1 MGRTLKWSKTS
12 FDGLHSR
19 GRRRAGGPSPTR
31 KRLAEEQ
38 TPRCQRP
45 PAPRPRGVPGG
56 GRRGR
61 RARPLAAGRA
71 RHRLRQRRQ
80 PAYRRGAGRR
90 PQVHRVAFGWRT
102 DHRRV
107 DRAGAPL
114 KAVGSEVDEFEATL
128 PFKLDPFQ
136 REAID
141 KLDAGVGGVL
151 VSAPTSSGKT
161 VVAEYAIFRALREAT
176 KVIYTTPLK
185 ALSNQKYHDF
195 VREYGER
202 TVGLVTGENTINDE
216 APVVVMTTEILRN
229 LIYDFPRGSVWEEI
243 VIQAPRS
250 IKLVGLSATIGNY
263 REIAEWMAEN
273 RGGMETVFH
282 DVRPVELK
290 MWLSINNR
298 FLTLFKEGGG
308 IDQRT
313 WSKAAE
319 EEEASYRV
327 GRFSRLPS
335 NDLLKVIEELRRLD
349 ILPSIYFIFSRRGC
363 REALQ
368 RCSYHELDLT
378 TAEEKEAID
387 RVAAQRLQGL
397 KDHDEEALFRRMV
410 DSRLLRRGLAEHHAG
425 LLPYHK
431 EMVEE
436 LFQRGLIKVVFATE
450 TLSLGINMPAR
461 GVVVSSFTKFDGV
474 SFSNL
479 TTGELTQ
486 LMGRAGRRG
495 IDVIGHG
502 VILKESDVEIGTI
515 YEVAMGPTLVVE
527 SKFLPSYN
535 MALNL
540 LRVYTPQEAE
550 ALMQRSF
557 GQFQKRLAAEQ
568 TKERLANVRDQLADI
583 RKLWDDREV
592 SIEDVAQYFKLED
605 RRRAIRIELRRL
617 RREAGAERRG
627 RRGRNTRAMGPT
639 GRIVQ
644 RLEVEAKALL
654 ERQRKLKLVRSP
666 RFGELL
672 QRYGEIRAQ
681 QQELD
686 RGQRESTGQMDEY
699 PRKLRRLA
707 KILAEAGFLKDDKP
721 TDKGLF
727 AARVYGENTILVA
740 EAVSL
745 GWFEGLTPE
754 ELCAVIVMLAAEDRE
769 RRGDRRQERSPRRY
783 PTPAIAQTARL
794 VRSLYF
800 RFADMERELDE
811 PNLRQPSHDY
821 IDFAYRWSSGEAL
834 DKIPLPA
841 NVDIGDAIKAM
852 KSLYSLL
859 RQLEFALRQARSPLL
874 AVVSRAVAQME
885 RDVIKRT

>member
-1 MGRTLKWSKTS
+1 MKTV
-12 FDGLHSR
+12 
-19 GRRRAGGPSPTR
+19 
-31 KRLAEEQ
+31 E
-38 TPRCQRP
+38 
-45 PAPRPRGVPGG
+45 
-56 GRRGR
+56 
-61 RARPLAAGRA
+61 PL
-71 RHRLRQRRQ
+71 
-80 PAYRRGAGRR
+80 
-90 PQVHRVAFGWRT
+90 V
-102 DHRRV
+102 
-107 DRAGAPL
+107 
-114 KAVGSEVDEFEATL
+114 EEFEGTL

-136 REAID
+136 REAIE
-141 KLDAGVGGVL
+141 KLDNGAGGVL

-161 VVAEYAIFRALREAT
+161 VVAEYAIFRALRDGT

-195 VREYGER
+195 VREYGEQR
-202 TVGLVTGENTINDE
+202 VGLVTGENTINDE

-229 LIYDFPRGSVWEEI
+229 LIYEDPKRLDLVNYVVLDEVHYIDDFPRGSVWEEI

-263 REIAEWMAEN
+263 REIADWMAEN

-282 DVRPVELK
+282 NVRPVELK
-290 MWLSINNR
+290 MWLAIQNR
-298 FLTLFKEGGG
+298 LLPLFKGDGG

-313 WSKAAE
+313 WTKAAE
-319 EEEASYRV
+319 EEEASYRI
-327 GRFSRLPS
+327 GRFTRLPS

-502 VILKESDVEIGTI
+502 VVLKESDVEIGTI

-540 LRVYTPQEAE
+540 LRVYTPAEAE
-550 ALMQRSF
+550 GLMERSF
-557 GQFQKRLAAEQ
+557 GQFQKRIAADR
-568 TKERLANVRDQLADI
+568 TRERLLNVHARLDDI
-583 RKLWDDREV
+583 RQMWDDAEI
-592 SIEDVAQYFKLED
+592 SLDDVAQYFKLED

-617 RREAGAERRG
+617 RRDAGAERRH
-627 RRGRNTRAMGPT
+627 RRGRQTRAQGPSSKV
-639 GRIVQ
+639 VQ
-644 RLEVEAKALL
+644 KLEIEAKGLL
-654 ERQRKLKLVRSP
+654 ERQRKLHLVRSP
-666 RFGELL
+666 RFGEYL
-672 QRYGEIRAQ
+672 QRYGEIRGLQ
-681 QQELD
+681 RELD
-686 RGQRESTGQMDEY
+686 AGEREASGQMDEY
-699 PRKLRRLA
+699 ARKLRRLCR
-707 KILAEAGFLKDDKP
+707 ILSETGFLADNRP
-721 TDKGLF
+721 TAKGLF
-727 AARVYGENTILVA
+727 ASRVYGENTILVA
-740 EAVSL
+740 EAVWA
-745 GWFEGLTPE
+745 GWLEGLTSE
-754 ELCAVIVMLAAEDRE
+754 ELCAVLVMLAAEDRE
-769 RRGDRRQERSPRRY
+769 RGRGRGAPAGPRRY
-783 PTPAIAQTARL
+783 PTPAISQTARL

-800 RFADMERELDE
+800 RFADMEKDLDE

-821 IDFAYRWSSGEAL
+821 IDFAYRWSAGEPL
-834 DKIPLPA
+834 DQIPLPA

-859 RQLEFALRQARSPLL
+859 RQLEFALRQAKSPLL
-874 AVVSRAVAQME
+874 DVVSRAVAQME

>member
-1 MGRTLKWSKTS
+1 M
-12 FDGLHSR
+12 
-19 GRRRAGGPSPTR
+19 RA
-31 KRLAEEQ
+31 AD
-38 TPRCQRP
+38 
-45 PAPRPRGVPGG
+45 
-56 GRRGR
+56 
-61 RARPLAAGRA
+61 ARDQL
-71 RHRLRQRRQ
+71 
-80 PAYRRGAGRR
+80 
-90 PQVHRVAFGWRT
+90 V
-102 DHRRV
+102 
-107 DRAGAPL
+107 
-114 KAVGSEVDEFEATL
+114 EFEAGL
-128 PFKLDPFQ
+128 PFKLDEFQ

-141 KLDAGVGGVL
+141 KLERSRGGVL

-161 VVAEYAIFRALREAT
+161 MVAEYAIFRALQDGM
-176 KVIYTTPLK
+176 KVLYTTPLK

-195 VREYGER
+195 VRKYGEAS
-202 TVGLVTGENTINDE
+202 VGLVTGENTINDD

-229 LIYDFPRGSVWEEI
+229 LIYEDPKRLDLVQYVVLDEVHYIDDFPRGSVWEEI

-282 DVRPVELK
+282 NVRPVELK
-290 MWLSINNR
+290 MWLAVQNR
-298 FLTLFKEGGG
+298 FFPLFKEDGG

-327 GRFSRLPS
+327 GRFTRLPS

-368 RCSYHELDLT
+368 RCSYHDIDLT

-387 RVAAQRLQGL
+387 RVAAERLLGL
-397 KDHDEEALFRRMV
+397 KDRDEEALFRRMV
-410 DSRLLRRGLAEHHAG
+410 DARLLRRGMAEHHAG

-474 SFSNL
+474 NFSNL

-486 LMGRAGRRG
+486 LMVRAGRRG

-540 LRVYTPQEAE
+540 LRVYTPEEAE

-568 TKERLANVRDQLADI
+568 TKGRLANVRARLDDI
-583 RKLWDDREV
+583 RRMWDDSDV
-592 SIEDVAQYFKLED
+592 SLDDVVQYFKLED
-605 RRRAIRIELRRL
+605 RRRAIRIELKRL
-617 RREAGAERRG
+617 RREGAAERRG
-627 RRGRNTRAMGPT
+627 RRGTRHTRAITPA
-639 GRIVQ
+639 GRMIQ
-644 RLEVEAKALL
+644 RLEVEAKGLL
-654 ERQRKLKLVRSP
+654 ERQRKLK
-666 RFGELL
+666 
-672 QRYGEIRAQ
+672 
-681 QQELD
+681 
-686 RGQRESTGQMDEY
+686 
-699 PRKLRRLA
+699 
-707 KILAEAGFLKDDKP
+707 
-721 TDKGLF
+721 
-727 AARVYGENTILVA
+727 
-740 EAVSL
+740 
-745 GWFEGLTPE
+745 
-754 ELCAVIVMLAAEDRE
+754 
-769 RRGDRRQERSPRRY
+769 
-783 PTPAIAQTARL
+783 
-794 VRSLYF
+794 
-800 RFADMERELDE
+800 
-811 PNLRQPSHDY
+811 
-821 IDFAYRWSSGEAL
+821 
-834 DKIPLPA
+834 
-841 NVDIGDAIKAM
+841 
-852 KSLYSLL
+852 
-859 RQLEFALRQARSPLL
+859 
-874 AVVSRAVAQME
+874 VV
-885 RDVIKRT
+885 

>member
-1 MGRTLKWSKTS
+1 MK
-12 FDGLHSR
+12 
-19 GRRRAGGPSPTR
+19 AVEP
-31 KRLAEEQ
+31 
-38 TPRCQRP
+38 
-45 PAPRPRGVPGG
+45 
-56 GRRGR
+56 
-61 RARPLAAGRA
+61 
-71 RHRLRQRRQ
+71 
-80 PAYRRGAGRR
+80 
-90 PQVHRVAFGWRT
+90 
-102 DHRRV
+102 RV
-107 DRAGAPL
+107 D
-114 KAVGSEVDEFEATL
+114 DFEATL

-141 KLDAGVGGVL
+141 KLDGGVGGVL

-161 VVAEYAIFRALREAT
+161 VVAEYAIFRALREGT

-195 VREYGER
+195 VREYGEQK
-202 TVGLVTGENTINDE
+202 VGLVTGENTINDE

-229 LIYDFPRGSVWEEI
+229 LIYEDPKRLDAVSYVVLDEVHYIDDFPRGSVWEEI

-282 DVRPVELK
+282 NVRPVELK
-290 MWLSINNR
+290 MWLSIHNR
-298 FLTLFKEGGG
+298 FLTLFKDDGG

-368 RCSYHELDLT
+368 RCSYHDLDLT
-378 TAEEKEAID
+378 TSEEKEAID
-387 RVAAQRLQGL
+387 RVAAERLLGL
-397 KDHDEEALFRRMV
+397 KDKDEESLFRRMV

-540 LRVYTPQEAE
+540 LRVYTPEEAE
-550 ALMQRSF
+550 GLMERSF
-557 GQFQKRLAAEQ
+557 GQFQKRLAVDR
-568 TKERLANVRDQLADI
+568 TRERLANVRARLDDI
-583 RKLWDDREV
+583 RRIWDDADV
-592 SIEDVAQYFKLED
+592 SIEDVAQYYKLED
-605 RRRAIRIELRRL
+605 RRRAIRIELKRL
-617 RREAGAERRG
+617 RRDAGSERRNRRG
-627 RRGRNTRAMGPT
+627 RHTRAQGPAS
-639 GRIVQ
+639 RVVQ
-644 RLEVEAKALL
+644 KLEVEAKGLL
-654 ERQRKLKLVRSP
+654 ERQKKLKVVRSP
-666 RFGELL
+666 RFGEYL
-672 QRYGEIRAQ
+672 QRYGEIRA
-681 QQELD
+681 L
-686 RGQRESTGQMDEY
+686 QRELEAGEREATGQMDEY
-699 PRKLRRLA
+699 ARKLRRLCR
-707 KILAEAGFLKDDKP
+707 ILAETGFLAANRP

-727 AARVYGENTILVA
+727 AARVYGENTILVT
-740 EAVSL
+740 EAVWA
-745 GWFEGLTPE
+745 GWLEGLTSE
-754 ELCAVIVMLAAEDRE
+754 ELCAVLVMLAAEDRDRG
-769 RRGDRRQERSPRRY
+769 RRGGGSAGPRRY

-800 RFADMERELDE
+800 RFADMEKDLDE

-821 IDFAYRWSSGEAL
+821 IDFAYRWSSGEPL
-834 DKIPLPA
+834 DQIPLPS

-874 AVVSRAVAQME
+874 DVVSRAVAQME

>member
-1 MGRTLKWSKTS
+1 M
-12 FDGLHSR
+12 
-19 GRRRAGGPSPTR
+19 
-31 KRLAEEQ
+31 
-38 TPRCQRP
+38 
-45 PAPRPRGVPGG
+45 
-56 GRRGR
+56 
-61 RARPLAAGRA
+61 
-71 RHRLRQRRQ
+71 
-80 PAYRRGAGRR
+80 
-90 PQVHRVAFGWRT
+90 
-102 DHRRV
+102 
-107 DRAGAPL
+107 
-114 KAVGSEVDEFEATL
+114 KAVESPVDEFEAGL
-128 PFKLDPFQ
+128 PFKLDAFQ
-136 REAID
+136 REAIE
-141 KLDAGVGGVL
+141 KLDRGRGGVL

-161 VVAEYAIFRALREAT
+161 IVAEYSIFRALKEGV
-176 KVIYTTPLK
+176 KVLYTTPLK

-195 VREYGER
+195 VREYGESM
-202 TVGLVTGENTINDE
+202 VGLVTGENTINDE

-229 LIYDFPRGSVWEEI
+229 LIYEDPKRLDLVRYVVLDEVHYIDDFPRGSVWEEI
-243 VIQAPRS
+243 VIQAPPS

-263 REIAEWMAEN
+263 REIADWMAEN

-298 FLTLFKEGGG
+298 FLPLFKEDGG

-313 WSKAAE
+313 WSKGAQ

-327 GRFSRLPS
+327 GGYRGLPS
-335 NDLLKVIEELRRLD
+335 NDLLHVIDQLRGLEM
-349 ILPSIYFIFSRRGC
+349 LPAIYFIFSRRGC

-378 TAEEKEAID
+378 TAAEKEAID
-387 RVAAQRLQGL
+387 RVAAERLQAL
-397 KDHDEEALFRRMV
+397 TNHDEEALFRRMV
-410 DSRLLRRGLAEHHAG
+410 DARLLRRGLAEHHAG

-474 SFSNL
+474 NFSNL

-502 VILKESDVEIGTI
+502 VILKESDVEVGTI

-540 LRVYTPQEAE
+540 LRVYTPEEAE

-557 GQFQKRLAAEQ
+557 GQFQKRLAAAQ
-568 TKERLANVRDQLADI
+568 TSERLVNVREQLADG
-583 RKLWDDREV
+583 RRMWDDPDV

-605 RRRAIRIELRRL
+605 RRRAIRIELKRL
-617 RREAGAERRG
+617 RREGVPPRRGRGVPKGG
-627 RRGRNTRAMGPT
+627 RRGRPTRAMGS
-639 GRIVQ
+639 GNRMLQ
-644 RLEVEAKALL
+644 RLEIEAKGLL
-654 ERQRKLKLVRSP
+654 ERQRKLKVVRSP

-672 QRYGEIRAQ
+672 QKYGEIRNLQ
-681 QQELD
+681 KEMD
-686 RGQRESTGQMDEY
+686 SGQREVVGQMDEY

-707 KILAEAGFLKDDKP
+707 RILTETGFLSADKP

-727 AARVYGENTILVA
+727 AARIYGENTLLVA
-740 EAVSL
+740 EAAWL

-769 RRGDRRQERSPRRY
+769 RGGRDRQARGPRRY
-783 PTPAIAQTARL
+783 PTPAIGQTARL
-794 VRSLYF
+794 IRSLYF
-800 RFADMERELDE
+800 RFADMESDLDE
-811 PNLRQPSHDY
+811 PNLRAPSHDY
-821 IDFAYRWSSGEAL
+821 IDFAYRWSTGEPL
-834 DKIPLPA
+834 DQIPLPA

-852 KSLYSLL
+852 KALYSLL
-859 RQLEFALRQARSPLL
+859 RQLEFALRQAKSPLL
-874 AVVSRAVAQME
+874 ETISRAVAQME
-885 RDVIKRT
+885 RDVIKRTY

>member
-1 MGRTLKWSKTS
+1 MKTV
-12 FDGLHSR
+12 
-19 GRRRAGGPSPTR
+19 
-31 KRLAEEQ
+31 E
-38 TPRCQRP
+38 
-45 PAPRPRGVPGG
+45 
-56 GRRGR
+56 
-61 RARPLAAGRA
+61 PL
-71 RHRLRQRRQ
+71 
-80 PAYRRGAGRR
+80 
-90 PQVHRVAFGWRT
+90 V
-102 DHRRV
+102 
-107 DRAGAPL
+107 
-114 KAVGSEVDEFEATL
+114 EEFEGTL

-136 REAID
+136 REAIE
-141 KLDAGVGGVL
+141 KLDNGAGGVL

-161 VVAEYAIFRALREAT
+161 VVAEYAIFRALRDGT

-195 VREYGER
+195 VREYGEQR
-202 TVGLVTGENTINDE
+202 VGLVTGENTINDE

-229 LIYDFPRGSVWEEI
+229 LIYEDPKRLDLVNYVVLDEVHYIDDFPRGSVWEEI

-263 REIAEWMAEN
+263 REIADWMAEN

-282 DVRPVELK
+282 NVRPVELK
-290 MWLSINNR
+290 MWLAIQNR
-298 FLTLFKEGGG
+298 LLPLFKGDGG

-313 WSKAAE
+313 WTKAAE
-319 EEEASYRV
+319 EEEASYRI
-327 GRFSRLPS
+327 GRFTRLPS

-502 VILKESDVEIGTI
+502 VVLKESDVEIGTI

-540 LRVYTPQEAE
+540 LRVYTPAEAE
-550 ALMQRSF
+550 GLMERSF
-557 GQFQKRLAAEQ
+557 GQFQKRIAADR
-568 TKERLANVRDQLADI
+568 TRERLLNVHARLDDI
-583 RKLWDDREV
+583 RRMWDDAEI
-592 SIEDVAQYFKLED
+592 SLDDVAQYFKLED

-617 RREAGAERRG
+617 RRDAGAERRH
-627 RRGRNTRAMGPT
+627 RRGRQTRAQGPSSKV
-639 GRIVQ
+639 VQ
-644 RLEVEAKALL
+644 KLEIEAKGLL
-654 ERQRKLKLVRSP
+654 ERQRKLHLVRSP
-666 RFGELL
+666 RFGEYL
-672 QRYGEIRAQ
+672 QRYGEIRGLQ
-681 QQELD
+681 RELD
-686 RGQRESTGQMDEY
+686 AGEREASGQMDEY
-699 PRKLRRLA
+699 ARKLRRLCR
-707 KILAEAGFLKDDKP
+707 ILSETGFLADNRP
-721 TDKGLF
+721 TAKGLF
-727 AARVYGENTILVA
+727 ASRVYGENTILVA
-740 EAVSL
+740 EAVWA
-745 GWFEGLTPE
+745 GWLEGLTTE
-754 ELCAVIVMLAAEDRE
+754 ELCAVLVMLAAEDRE
-769 RRGDRRQERSPRRY
+769 RGRGRGAPAGPRRY
-783 PTPAIAQTARL
+783 PTPAISQTARL

-800 RFADMERELDE
+800 RFADMEKDLDE

-821 IDFAYRWSSGEAL
+821 IDFAYRWSAGEPL
-834 DKIPLPA
+834 DQIPLPA

-859 RQLEFALRQARSPLL
+859 RQLEFALRQAKSPLL
-874 AVVSRAVAQME
+874 DVVSRAVAQME

>member
-1 MGRTLKWSKTS
+1 MKT
-12 FDGLHSR
+12 
-19 GRRRAGGPSPTR
+19 
-31 KRLAEEQ
+31 
-38 TPRCQRP
+38 
-45 PAPRPRGVPGG
+45 
-56 GRRGR
+56 
-61 RARPLAAGRA
+61 
-71 RHRLRQRRQ
+71 
-80 PAYRRGAGRR
+80 
-90 PQVHRVAFGWRT
+90 
-102 DHRRV
+102 V
-107 DRAGAPL
+107 DSL
-114 KAVGSEVDEFEATL
+114 VDEFEESL
-128 PFKLDPFQ
+128 PFSLDAFQ

-141 KLDAGVGGVL
+141 KLENGNGGVL

-161 VVAEYAIFRALREAT
+161 IVAEYAIFRALRDGA
-176 KVIYTTPLK
+176 KVLYTTPLK

-195 VREYGER
+195 VRAYGEG
-202 TVGLVTGENTINDE
+202 TVGLVTGENTINDA

-229 LIYDFPRGSVWEEI
+229 LIYEDPARLDLVRYVVLDEVHYIDDFPRGSVWEEI
-243 VIQAPRS
+243 VIQAPRT

-263 REIAEWMAEN
+263 REIADWMAEN

-290 MWLSINNR
+290 MWLAINNR
-298 FLTLFKEGGG
+298 LYPLFKGDGG

-313 WSKAAE
+313 WSKAAQ
-319 EEEASYRV
+319 EEEASYRI
-327 GRFSRLPS
+327 GGYRGLPS
-335 NDLLKVIEELRRLD
+335 NDLLHVIEELRRFD
-349 ILPSIYFIFSRRGC
+349 MLPAIYFIFSRRGC

-368 RCSYHELDLT
+368 RCAYHEIDLT
-378 TAEEKEAID
+378 TAAEKEAID
-387 RVAAQRLQGL
+387 LVAAERLQGL
-397 KDHDEEALFRRMV
+397 KDQDEEALFRRMV
-410 DSRLLRRGLAEHHAG
+410 DARLLRRGLAEHHAG

-474 SFSNL
+474 NFSTL

-502 VILKESDVEIGTI
+502 AILKEADVEVGTI

-540 LRVYTPQEAE
+540 LRVYTPEEAE

-557 GQFQKRLAAEQ
+557 GQFQKRLAATE
-568 TKERLANVRDQLADI
+568 TDERLTNVHERLADVR
-583 RKLWDDREV
+583 RMWDDPQV
-592 SIEDVAQYFKLED
+592 SIDDVAQYFKIED

-627 RRGRNTRAMGPT
+627 RHGGRRGRGMGHATRLA
-639 GRIVQ
+639 Q
-644 RLEVEAKALL
+644 RLEIEAKGLL
-654 ERQRKLKLVRSP
+654 ERQRKLKVVRAP

-672 QRYGEIRAQ
+672 QKYGEIRTL

-686 RGQRESTGQMDEY
+686 KGQREVVGQMDEY
-699 PRKLRRLA
+699 PRKLRRLS
-707 KILAEAGFLKDDKP
+707 KILAETGFLEKNKP

-740 EAVSL
+740 EAVWL

-754 ELCAVIVMLAAEDRE
+754 ELCAVMVMLAAEDRE
-769 RRGDRRQERSPRRY
+769 RRGDRQAHGPRRY

-794 VRSLYF
+794 IRSLYF
-800 RFADMERELDE
+800 RFADMERDLDE
-811 PNLRQPSHDY
+811 PNLRSPSHDY
-821 IDFAYRWSSGEAL
+821 IDFAYRWSAAEPL
-834 DKIPLPA
+834 DRIPLPA

-852 KSLYSLL
+852 KAVYSLL
-859 RQLEFALRQARSPLL
+859 RQLEFALRQAKSPLL
-874 AVVSRAVAQME
+874 DSVSRAVILME
-885 RDVIKRT
+885 RDVIKRTY

>member
-1 MGRTLKWSKTS
+1 MNAVET
-12 FDGLHSR
+12 
-19 GRRRAGGPSPTR
+19 
-31 KRLAEEQ
+31 LAE
-38 TPRCQRP
+38 
-45 PAPRPRGVPGG
+45 
-56 GRRGR
+56 
-61 RARPLAAGRA
+61 
-71 RHRLRQRRQ
+71 
-80 PAYRRGAGRR
+80 
-90 PQVHRVAFGWRT
+90 
-102 DHRRV
+102 D
-107 DRAGAPL
+107 
-114 KAVGSEVDEFEATL
+114 FEATL

-141 KLDAGVGGVL
+141 KLDAGTGGVL

-161 VVAEYAIFRALREAT
+161 VVAEYAIFRALREGT

-202 TVGLVTGENTINDE
+202 TVGLVTGENTINDD

-229 LIYDFPRGSVWEEI
+229 LIYEDPKRLDLVNYVVLDEVHYIDDFPRGSVWEEI
-243 VIQAPRS
+243 VIQAPRT

-282 DVRPVELK
+282 NVRPVELK
-290 MWLSINNR
+290 MWLAIQNR
-298 FLTLFKEGGG
+298 FNPLFKEDGG

-313 WSKAAE
+313 WTKAAE
-319 EEEASYRV
+319 EEEASYRI
-327 GRFSRLPS
+327 GRFTRLPS

-368 RCSYHELDLT
+368 RCSYHDLDLT
-378 TAEEKEAID
+378 TAAEKEAID
-387 RVAAQRLQGL
+387 RVAAERLLGL
-397 KDHDEEALFRRMV
+397 KDRDEESLFRRMV

-502 VILKESDVEIGTI
+502 VILKESDIEIGTI

-540 LRVYTPQEAE
+540 LRVYTPEEAE
-550 ALMQRSF
+550 GLMERSF
-557 GQFQKRLAAEQ
+557 GQFQKRLAADRTQ
-568 TKERLANVRDQLADI
+568 ERLENVRARLEDI
-583 RKLWDDREV
+583 RRMWDDSEV
-592 SIEDVAQYFKLED
+592 SIQEVAQYYKLED
-605 RRRAIRIELRRL
+605 RRRAIRIELKRL
-617 RREAGAERRG
+617 RRDAGAERRS
-627 RRGRNTRAMGPT
+627 RRGRHPRAQGHSNKL
-639 GRIVQ
+639 VQ
-644 RLEVEAKALL
+644 KLEIEAKGLL
-654 ERQRKLKLVRSP
+654 ERQRKLKVVRSP
-666 RFGELL
+666 RFGEHLR
-672 QRYGEIRAQ
+672 RYGELRAL
-681 QQELD
+681 E
-686 RGQRESTGQMDEY
+686 REVDAGEREATGQMDEY
-699 PRKLRRLA
+699 ARKLRRLSR
-707 KILAEAGFLKDDKP
+707 ILADTGFLSANRP

-740 EAVSL
+740 EAVWA
-745 GWFEGLTPE
+745 GWLEGLTPE
-754 ELCAVIVMLAAEDRE
+754 ELSAVLVMLAAEDRE
-769 RRGDRRQERSPRRY
+769 RGRGRGGPPPGPRRY

-800 RFADMERELDE
+800 RFADMEKDLDE

-821 IDFAYRWSSGEAL
+821 IDFAYRWSSGEPL
-834 DKIPLPA
+834 DQIPMPA

-859 RQLEFALRQARSPLL
+859 RQLEFALRQAKSPLL
-874 AVVSRAVAQME
+874 EVVTRAVAQME

>member
-1 MGRTLKWSKTS
+1 MGVEDPSMAFSAGPPTL
-12 FDGLHSR
+12 
-19 GRRRAGGPSPTR
+19 
-31 KRLAEEQ
+31 
-38 TPRCQRP
+38 
-45 PAPRPRGVPGG
+45 
-56 GRRGR
+56 
-61 RARPLAAGRA
+61 
-71 RHRLRQRRQ
+71 
-80 PAYRRGAGRR
+80 
-90 PQVHRVAFGWRT
+90 
-102 DHRRV
+102 
-107 DRAGAPL
+107 
-114 KAVGSEVDEFEATL
+114 VDEFEETL
-128 PFKLDPFQ
+128 PFELDGFQ

-141 KLDAGVGGVL
+141 KLDRGRGGVL

-161 VVAEYAIFRALREAT
+161 IVAEYAIFRALKDGQ

-195 VREYGER
+195 VRAYGESM
-202 TVGLVTGENTINDE
+202 VGLVTGENTINDD

-229 LIYDFPRGSVWEEI
+229 LIYEDPGRLDLVRYVVLDEVHYIDDFPRGSVWEEI
-243 VIQAPRS
+243 VIQAPPT

-263 REIAEWMAEN
+263 QEIADWMAEN

-290 MWLSINNR
+290 MWLAINNR
-298 FLTLFKEGGG
+298 FSPLFKQDGG

-313 WSKAAE
+313 WSRAAQ

-327 GRFSRLPS
+327 GGYRGLPS
-335 NDLLKVIEELRRLD
+335 NDLLHVIEQLRNFEM
-349 ILPSIYFIFSRRGC
+349 LPAIYFIFSRRGC

-368 RCSYHELDLT
+368 RCAYHELDLT
-378 TAEEKEAID
+378 TAEEKEAIAT
-387 RVAAQRLQGL
+387 VAAERLQGL
-397 KDHDEEALFRRMV
+397 KDQDEEALFRRMV
-410 DSRLLRRGLAEHHAG
+410 DARLLRRGMAEHHAG

-474 SFSNL
+474 NFSTL

-502 VILKESDVEIGTI
+502 VILKEADVEVGTI

-540 LRVYTPQEAE
+540 LRVYTPEEAE

-557 GQFQKRLAAEQ
+557 GQFQKRLAATE
-568 TKERLANVRDQLADI
+568 TDERLANVREQLADI
-583 RKLWDDREV
+583 RRMWDDPNV
-592 SIEDVAQYFKLED
+592 SIEDVAQYYKLED

-617 RREAGAERRG
+617 RRESGSQRRGQRG
-627 RRGRNTRAMGPT
+627 RRGRAMGHAS
-639 GRIVQ
+639 RIAQ
-644 RLEVEAKALL
+644 RLEIEAKGLL
-654 ERQRKLKLVRSP
+654 DRQRKLKVVRSP
-666 RFGELL
+666 RFGDLL
-672 QRYGEIRAQ
+672 QKYGEIRAL
-681 QQELD
+681 QQEMD
-686 RGQRESTGQMDEY
+686 KGQREVTGQMDEY
-699 PRKLRRLA
+699 PRKLRRLT
-707 KILAEAGFLKDDKP
+707 KILTESGFLQKDKP

-727 AARVYGENTILVA
+727 ASRVYGENTILVA
-740 EAVSL
+740 EAVWL

-754 ELCAVIVMLAAEDRE
+754 ELCAVTVMLAAEDRE
-769 RRGDRRQERSPRRY
+769 RRGDRQARGPRRY

-800 RFADMERELDE
+800 RFADMEKDLDE
-811 PNLRQPSHDY
+811 PNLRSPSHDY
-821 IDFAYRWSSGEAL
+821 IDFAYRWATGEPL
-834 DKIPLPA
+834 DRIPLPA

-852 KSLYSLL
+852 KALYSLL
-859 RQLEFALRQARSPLL
+859 RQLEFALRQAKSPLL
-874 AVVSRAVAQME
+874 DTVSRAVTLME
-885 RDVIKRT
+885 RDVIKRTY

>member
-1 MGRTLKWSKTS
+1 VKTVES
-12 FDGLHSR
+12 L
-19 GRRRAGGPSPTR
+19 
-31 KRLAEEQ
+31 
-38 TPRCQRP
+38 
-45 PAPRPRGVPGG
+45 
-56 GRRGR
+56 
-61 RARPLAAGRA
+61 
-71 RHRLRQRRQ
+71 
-80 PAYRRGAGRR
+80 
-90 PQVHRVAFGWRT
+90 
-102 DHRRV
+102 
-107 DRAGAPL
+107 
-114 KAVGSEVDEFEATL
+114 VGDFEASL

-141 KLDAGVGGVL
+141 KLDSGVGGVL

-161 VVAEYAIFRALREAT
+161 VVAEYAIFRALRDGS

-229 LIYDFPRGSVWEEI
+229 LIYEDPARLDLVRYVVLDEVHYIDDFPRGSVWEEI

-250 IKLVGLSATIGNY
+250 IKLIGLSATIGNY
-263 REIAEWMAEN
+263 REVAEWMAEN
-273 RGGMETVFH
+273 RGGMETIFH
-282 DVRPVELK
+282 NVRPVELK
-290 MWLSINNR
+290 MWLAIHNH
-298 FLTLFKEGGG
+298 FLPLFKDDGG

-327 GRFSRLPS
+327 GRFTRLPS

-368 RCSYHELDLT
+368 RCAYHEVDLT
-378 TAEEKEAID
+378 TSQEKEAID
-387 RVAAQRLQGL
+387 RVAAERLLSL
-397 KDHDEEALFRRMV
+397 KDRDEEALFKRMV

-479 TTGELTQ
+479 TTGEMTQ

-527 SKFLPSYN
+527 SKFLPTYN

-540 LRVYTPQEAE
+540 LRVYTPEEAE
-550 ALMQRSF
+550 GLMERSF
-557 GQFQKRLAAEQ
+557 GQFQKRLAADQ
-568 TKERLANVRDQLADI
+568 TRERLGNVRARLEDI
-583 RKLWDDREV
+583 RRMWDETDV
-592 SIEDVAQYFKLED
+592 SFEDVAQYYKLED
-605 RRRAIRIELRRL
+605 RLRAIRIEMRRL
-617 RREAGAERRG
+617 RREAGAERRS
-627 RRGRNTRAMGPT
+627 RRGRNRRAQGHSS
-639 GRIVQ
+639 RVLQ
-644 RLEVEAKALL
+644 KLEIEAKGLL
-654 ERQRKLKLVRSP
+654 ERQRKLKVVRSP
-666 RFGELL
+666 RFGEHL
-672 QRYGEIRAQ
+672 QRYGEIRALQ
-681 QQELD
+681 KELEA
-686 RGQRESTGQMDEY
+686 GEREATGQMDEY
-699 PRKLRRLA
+699 ARKLRRLS
-707 KILAEAGFLKDDKP
+707 KILTESGFLADNRP

-727 AARVYGENTILVA
+727 ASRVYGENTILVA
-740 EAVSL
+740 EAVWA
-745 GWFEGLTPE
+745 GWLEGLMAE
-754 ELCAVIVMLAAEDRE
+754 ELSAVLVMLAAEDRE
-769 RRGDRRQERSPRRY
+769 RGRGRGAAAAGPRRY

-800 RFADMERELDE
+800 RFADMEKDLDE

-821 IDFAYRWSSGEAL
+821 IDFAYRWSAGEPL

-859 RQLEFALRQARSPLL
+859 RQLEFALRQAKSPLL
-874 AVVSRAVAQME
+874 DTVTRAVAQME

>member
-1 MGRTLKWSKTS
+1 MKT
-12 FDGLHSR
+12 
-19 GRRRAGGPSPTR
+19 
-31 KRLAEEQ
+31 
-38 TPRCQRP
+38 
-45 PAPRPRGVPGG
+45 
-56 GRRGR
+56 
-61 RARPLAAGRA
+61 
-71 RHRLRQRRQ
+71 
-80 PAYRRGAGRR
+80 
-90 PQVHRVAFGWRT
+90 
-102 DHRRV
+102 V
-107 DRAGAPL
+107 DSL
-114 KAVGSEVDEFEATL
+114 VDEFEESL
-128 PFKLDPFQ
+128 PFSLDAFQ

-141 KLDAGVGGVL
+141 KLENGNGGVL

-161 VVAEYAIFRALREAT
+161 IVAEYAIFRALRDGA
-176 KVIYTTPLK
+176 KVLYTTPLK

-195 VREYGER
+195 VRAYGEA
-202 TVGLVTGENTINDE
+202 TVGLVTGENTINDA

-229 LIYDFPRGSVWEEI
+229 LIYEDPARLDLVRYVVLDEVHYIDDFPRGSVWEEI
-243 VIQAPRS
+243 VIQAPRT

-263 REIAEWMAEN
+263 REIADWMAEN

-290 MWLSINNR
+290 MWLAINNR
-298 FLTLFKEGGG
+298 LYPLFKGDGG

-313 WSKAAE
+313 WSKAAQ
-319 EEEASYRV
+319 EEEASYRI
-327 GRFSRLPS
+327 GGYRGLPS
-335 NDLLKVIEELRRLD
+335 NDLLHVIEELRRFD
-349 ILPSIYFIFSRRGC
+349 MLPAIYFIFSRRGC

-368 RCSYHELDLT
+368 RCAYHEIDLT
-378 TAEEKEAID
+378 TAAEKEAID
-387 RVAAQRLQGL
+387 LVAAERLQGL
-397 KDHDEEALFRRMV
+397 KDQDEEALFRRMV
-410 DSRLLRRGLAEHHAG
+410 DARLLRRGLAEHHAG

-474 SFSNL
+474 NFSTL

-502 VILKESDVEIGTI
+502 AILKEADVEVGTI

-540 LRVYTPQEAE
+540 LRVYTPEEAE

-557 GQFQKRLAAEQ
+557 GQFQKRLAATE
-568 TKERLANVRDQLADI
+568 TDERLTNVHERLADVR
-583 RKLWDDREV
+583 RMWDDPQV
-592 SIEDVAQYFKLED
+592 SIDDVAQYFKIED

-627 RRGRNTRAMGPT
+627 RHGGRRGRGMGHATRLA
-639 GRIVQ
+639 Q
-644 RLEVEAKALL
+644 RLEIEAKGLL
-654 ERQRKLKLVRSP
+654 ERQRKLKVVRAP

-672 QRYGEIRAQ
+672 QKYGEIRTL

-686 RGQRESTGQMDEY
+686 KGQREVVGQMDEY
-699 PRKLRRLA
+699 PRKLRRLS
-707 KILAEAGFLKDDKP
+707 KILAETGFLEKNKP

-740 EAVSL
+740 EAVWL

-754 ELCAVIVMLAAEDRE
+754 ELCAVMVMLAAEDRE
-769 RRGDRRQERSPRRY
+769 RRGDRQAHGPRRY

-794 VRSLYF
+794 IRSLYF
-800 RFADMERELDE
+800 RFADMERDLDE
-811 PNLRQPSHDY
+811 PNLRSPSHDY
-821 IDFAYRWSSGEAL
+821 IDFAYRWSAAEPL
-834 DKIPLPA
+834 DRIPLPA

-852 KSLYSLL
+852 KAVYSLL
-859 RQLEFALRQARSPLL
+859 RQLEFALRQAKSPLL
-874 AVVSRAVAQME
+874 DAVSRAVILME
-885 RDVIKRT
+885 RDVIKRTY

>member
-1 MGRTLKWSKTS
+1 VK
-12 FDGLHSR
+12 
-19 GRRRAGGPSPTR
+19 AVEP
-31 KRLAEEQ
+31 
-38 TPRCQRP
+38 
-45 PAPRPRGVPGG
+45 
-56 GRRGR
+56 
-61 RARPLAAGRA
+61 
-71 RHRLRQRRQ
+71 
-80 PAYRRGAGRR
+80 
-90 PQVHRVAFGWRT
+90 
-102 DHRRV
+102 RV
-107 DRAGAPL
+107 DA
-114 KAVGSEVDEFEATL
+114 FEAGL

-141 KLDAGVGGVL
+141 KLDTGVGGVL

-161 VVAEYAIFRALREAT
+161 IVAEYAIFRALREGM

-195 VREYGER
+195 VREYGEQR
-202 TVGLVTGENTINDE
+202 VGLVTGENTINDE

-229 LIYDFPRGSVWEEI
+229 LIYEDPKRLDAVEYVVLDEVHYIDDFPRGSVWEEI

-282 DVRPVELK
+282 NVRPVELK
-290 MWLSINNR
+290 MWLSIHNR
-298 FLTLFKEGGG
+298 FLTLFKEDGG

-368 RCSYHELDLT
+368 RCSYHEVDLT

-387 RVAAQRLQGL
+387 RVAAERLLGL
-397 KDHDEEALFRRMV
+397 KDRDEESLFRRMV

-540 LRVYTPQEAE
+540 LRVYTPEEAE
-550 ALMQRSF
+550 GLMERSF
-557 GQFQKRLAAEQ
+557 GQFQKRLAVDR
-568 TKERLANVRDQLADI
+568 TRERLANVRDRLEDI
-583 RKLWDDREV
+583 RRMWDGADV
-592 SIEDVAQYFKLED
+592 SIEDVAQYYKLED
-605 RRRAIRIELRRL
+605 RRRAIRIELKRL
-617 RREAGAERRG
+617 RRDAGSERRNRRG
-627 RRGRNTRAMGPT
+627 RHTRAQGPSS
-639 GRIVQ
+639 RVVQ
-644 RLEVEAKALL
+644 KLEVEAKGLL
-654 ERQRKLKLVRSP
+654 DRQKKLKVVHSP
-666 RFGELL
+666 QFGEHL
-672 QRYGEIRAQ
+672 QRYGEIRV
-681 QQELD
+681 L
-686 RGQRESTGQMDEY
+686 QRELEAGEREATGQMDEY
-699 PRKLRRLA
+699 ARKLRRLCR
-707 KILAEAGFLKDDKP
+707 ILAETGFLSANRP

-727 AARVYGENTILVA
+727 AARVYGENTILVT
-740 EAVSL
+740 EAVWA
-745 GWFEGLTPE
+745 GWLEGLGSE
-754 ELCAVIVMLAAEDRE
+754 ELCAVLVMLAAEDRE
-769 RRGDRRQERSPRRY
+769 RGRRGGAPAGPRRY

-800 RFADMERELDE
+800 RFADMEKDLDE

-821 IDFAYRWSSGEAL
+821 IDFAYRWSAGEPL
-834 DKIPLPA
+834 DQIPLPS

-859 RQLEFALRQARSPLL
+859 RQLEFALRQAKSPLL
-874 AVVSRAVAQME
+874 DVVSSAVAKME